1 MKAPEL
7 KHFATLRVMVT
18 APQEIGDTQ
27 YGKRRLI
34 PITGGT
40 VEGNGW
46 KGKVLPGGADF
57 QLIVTPRMA
66 SLDARYVL
74 ETDAGERIYIEN
86 RAVRVADPEVTA
98 KLVAGEPVDPDLIYF
113 RCTPWMES
121 SADNFKWVNERLF
134 IGTGVRRPD
143 AVELNFYEV
152 M

>member
-1 MKAPEL
+1 MKTPEL
-7 KHFATLRVMVT
+7 KHFATLRVLVT

-40 VEGNGW
+40 VEGDGW
-46 KGKVLPGGADF
+46 QGKVLPGGADF

-74 ETDAGERIYIEN
+74 ETDTEERIYIEN
-86 RAVRVADPEVTA
+86 RAIRVADPEVTA
-98 KLVAGEPVDPDLIYF
+98 KLVAGEEVDPDLIYF

-121 SADNFKWVNERLF
+121 SADRFKWVNERMF
-134 IGTGVRRPD
+134 IGSGVRRPD

-152 M
+152 L